1 MSEETLS
8 FGCVRREY
16 CRAIIYKP
24 SMIEGYY
31 CTRTGCGIFDV
42 RCEDCDLNTHTHYLI
57 YNGIK
62 VTIGKNVKEGDYIVF
77 DNKGNY
83 KIYTPEIFFKH
94 YQTFFGCTIND
105 LEEHGCPFCNDMRN
119 IEPASYVGGGDDEF
133 KNFIAKARENKQF
146 VYHFYENGE
155 SWIGVIEKCP
165 VCGYE
170 FTKEDYD
177 NYDQEF

>member
-1 MSEETLS
+1 MNEEILS

-16 CRAIIYKP
+16 CRAIIYKS
-24 SMIEGYY
+24 SMAE
-31 CTRTGCGIFDV
+31 V
-42 RCEDCDLNTHTHYLI
+42 V

-62 VTIGKNVKEGDYIVF
+62 VTIGENVKEGDYIVF
-77 DNKGNY
+77 DNKGYY

-94 YQTFFGCTIND
+94 YQTFFGSTNEFED
-105 LEEHGCPFCNDMRN
+105 EEHGCPFCNDMRN
-119 IEPASYVGGGDDEF
+119 IEPASYIGGGDDEF
-133 KNFIAKARENKQF
+133 KNYIAKARENKQF
-146 VYHFYENGE
+146 IYHFYENGE
-155 SWIGVIEKCP
+155 SWIGVIKKCP